1 MRMGDVAGVTHASE
15 MASSE
20 DTGAWLTLHEASAQ
34 LGVASST
41 VRRWADAGRIPAR
54 RTEGGHRRFDPVAV
68 RSLRATLV
76 PAEAREESAPPSIG
90 RLAVAPQRMGQQPWH
105 GHFAS
110 AAVGD
115 EMRSLG
121 QRLLG
126 LLIQYL
132 VWQGDNSRF
141 LHDGR
146 LVGAK
151 YGEVARDAGIGM
163 RDTVQA
169 FLYFRGTFW
178 RTALQMPAVS
188 QASDVA
194 EVMRIAERIDH
205 FMNEVL
211 LSTIAAYE

>member
-1 MRMGDVAGVTHASE
+1 MDE
-15 MASSE
+15 
-20 DTGAWLTLHEASAQ
+20 TGALAHPGDTDIADQAAPGLTLHEVSAQ
-34 LGVASST
+34 LGVAPST
-41 VRRWADAGRIPAR
+41 VRRWADAGRLAAR
-54 RTEGGHRRFDPVAV
+54 RTEGGHRRFDPAAV
-68 RSLRATLV
+68 RALRAALA
-76 PAEAREESAPPSIG
+76 PPPSAPPTIGALAAPPG
-90 RLAVAPQRMGQQPWH
+90 RLAQQPWH
-105 GHFAS
+105 AHFAA
-110 AAVGD
+110 AAVGE
-115 EMRSLG
+115 EMRGLG

-146 LVGAK
+146 LVGAR
-151 YGEVARDAGIGM
+151 YGAVARDGGISM

-178 RTALQMPAVS
+178 RTALQMPAVT

>member
-1 MRMGDVAGVTHASE
+1 MDDSVRVGERET
-15 MASSE
+15 
-20 DTGAWLTLHEASAQ
+20 TGSTAWLTLHEVSEQ
-34 LGVASST
+34 LGVAPST

-68 RSLRATLV
+68 RALRATLA
-76 PAEAREESAPPSIG
+76 PPEPRAGGPPSIG
-90 RLAVAPQRMGQQPWH
+90 QLAVSTRRLGQQPWH
-105 GHFAS
+105 AHFA
-110 AAVGD
+110 AASVGE
-115 EMRSLG
+115 EMRGLG

-146 LVGAK
+146 QMGAR
-151 YGEVARDAGIGM
+151 YGQIARDAGISM

-178 RTALQMPAVS
+178 RTALQMPAVT

-211 LSTIAAYE
+211 LSTISAYE

>member
-1 MRMGDVAGVTHASE
+1 MSDSVR
-15 MASSE
+15 SSE
-20 DTGAWLTLHEASAQ
+20 QATAENAAWLTLHEVSTQ
-34 LGVASST
+34 LGVAPST

-54 RTEGGHRRFDPVAV
+54 RTEGGHRRFDPAAV
-68 RSLRATLV
+68 RALRASLAPV
-76 PAEAREESAPPSIG
+76 ESHHAGPPSIG
-90 RLAVAPQRMGQQPWH
+90 QLAVSTKRVGQQPWH
-105 GHFAS
+105 AHFAA
-110 AAVGD
+110 AAVGE
-115 EMRSLG
+115 EMRGLG

-146 LVGAK
+146 QMGAR
-151 YGEVARDAGIGM
+151 YGQIARDAGISM

-178 RTALQMPAVS
+178 RTALQMPAVT

-211 LSTIAAYE
+211 LSTISAYE

>member
-1 MRMGDVAGVTHASE
+1 VVSDSIHSGEQSTT
-15 MASSE
+15 E
-20 DTGAWLTLHEASAQ
+20 DATWLTLHEVSAQ
-34 LGVASST
+34 LGVAPST

-54 RTEGGHRRFDPVAV
+54 RTEGGHRRFDPAAV
-68 RSLRATLV
+68 RALRATLA
-76 PAEAREESAPPSIG
+76 PAETHHHAHSGPPSIG
-90 RLAVAPQRMGQQPWH
+90 QLAVSTKRLGQQPWH
-105 GHFAS
+105 AHFA
-110 AAVGD
+110 AASVGD
-115 EMRSLG
+115 EMRGLG

-141 LHDGR
+141 LQDGR
-146 LVGAK
+146 QMGAR
-151 YGEVARDAGIGM
+151 YGQIARDAGISM

-178 RTALQMPAVS
+178 RTALQMPAVT

-211 LSTIAAYE
+211 LSTISAYE

>member
-1 MRMGDVAGVTHASE
+1 M
-15 MASSE
+15 
-20 DTGAWLTLHEASAQ
+20 TLHEVSVQ
-34 LGVASST
+34 LGVAPST

-54 RTEGGHRRFDPVAV
+54 RTEGGHRRFDPAAV
-68 RSLRATLV
+68 RALRSSLAPPEPRAV
-76 PAEAREESAPPSIG
+76 GGPPSIG
-90 RLAVAPQRMGQQPWH
+90 QLAVSSKRIGQHPWH
-105 GHFAS
+105 ANFAA
-110 AAVGD
+110 AAVGE
-115 EMRSLG
+115 EMRGLG

-132 VWQGDNSRF
+132 VWQGDTSRF

-146 LVGAK
+146 QMGAK
-151 YGEVARDAGIGM
+151 YGEIARDAGISM
-163 RDTVQA
+163 RDTMQA

-178 RTALQMPAVS
+178 RTALQMPAVT

>member
-1 MRMGDVAGVTHASE
+1 VVSDSVH
-15 MASSE
+15 SSE
-20 DTGAWLTLHEASAQ
+20 QAAPEVAAAWLTLHEVSAQ
-34 LGVASST
+34 LGVAPST

-54 RTEGGHRRFDPVAV
+54 RTEGGHRRFDPAAV
-68 RSLRATLV
+68 RALRATLT
-76 PAEAREESAPPSIG
+76 PAEAPHAGPPSIG
-90 RLAVAPQRMGQQPWH
+90 QLTVSTKRLGQQPWH
-105 GHFAS
+105 AHFA
-110 AAVGD
+110 AASVGE
-115 EMRSLG
+115 EMRGLG

-146 LVGAK
+146 QMGAR
-151 YGEVARDAGIGM
+151 YGQIARDAGISM

-178 RTALQMPAVS
+178 RTALQMPAVT

-211 LSTIAAYE
+211 LSTISAYE

>member
-1 MRMGDVAGVTHASE
+1 MNMSDGAGVTHPSE
-15 MASSE
+15 AVATE
-20 DTGAWLTLHEASAQ
+20 NTGVWLTLHEASAQ

-54 RTEGGHRRFDPVAV
+54 RTEGGHRRFDPAAV
-68 RSLRATLV
+68 RALRTALA
-76 PAEAREESAPPSIG
+76 PPEAQEEAAPPSIG
-90 RLAVAPQRMGQQPWH
+90 QLAVSPKGLGQQPWH

-110 AAVGD
+110 ALVGE

>member
-1 MRMGDVAGVTHASE
+1 MC
-15 MASSE
+15 
-20 DTGAWLTLHEASAQ
+20 
-34 LGVASST
+34 
-41 VRRWADAGRIPAR
+41 RWADAGRIPAR
-54 RTEGGHRRFDPVAV
+54 RTEGGHRGSTPAAV
-68 RSLRATLV
+68 RPARIAGLV
-76 PAEAREESAPPSIG
+76 ELHHAGPPSIG
-90 RLAVAPQRMGQQPWH
+90 QLAVSTRRLGQQPWH
-105 GHFAS
+105 AHFAA
-110 AAVGD
+110 AAVGE
-115 EMRSLG
+115 EMRGLG

-146 LVGAK
+146 QMGAR
-151 YGEVARDAGIGM
+151 YGQIARDAGISM

-178 RTALQMPAVS
+178 RTALQMPAVT

-211 LSTIAAYE
+211 LSTISAYE

>member
-1 MRMGDVAGVTHASE
+1 MEEVGRLTDSVEARPTTIEEV
-15 MASSE
+15 
-20 DTGAWLTLHEASAQ
+20 WLTLHEVSAQ
-34 LGVASST
+34 LGVAPST

-68 RSLRATLV
+68 RALRASLEPAGQGNTL
-76 PAEAREESAPPSIG
+76 RIAP
-90 RLAVAPQRMGQQPWH
+90 LAVSTAQAAQQPWH
-105 GHFAS
+105 AHI
-110 AAVGD
+110 AATSVGE
-115 EMRSLG
+115 EMRVLG

-146 LVGAK
+146 QVGAK

-178 RTALQMPAVS
+178 RTALQMPAVT

>member
-1 MRMGDVAGVTHASE
+1 MHAGEQLTTENAP
-15 MASSE
+15 
-20 DTGAWLTLHEASAQ
+20 WLTLHEVSAQ
-34 LGVASST
+34 LGVAPST

-54 RTEGGHRRFDPVAV
+54 RTEGGHRRFDPAAV
-68 RSLRATLV
+68 RTLRATLV
-76 PAEAREESAPPSIG
+76 PAEPHHHSGPPSIG
-90 RLAVAPQRMGQQPWH
+90 QLAVSTKRLGQQPWH
-105 GHFAS
+105 THFA
-110 AAVGD
+110 AASVGD
-115 EMRSLG
+115 EMRGLG

-146 LVGAK
+146 QMGAR
-151 YGEVARDAGIGM
+151 YGQIARDAGISM

-178 RTALQMPAVS
+178 RTALQMPAVT

-211 LSTIAAYE
+211 LSTISAYE

>member
-1 MRMGDVAGVTHASE
+1 MATHE
-15 MASSE
+15 E
-20 DTGAWLTLHEASAQ
+20 AWLTLHEVSAQ
-34 LGVASST
+34 LGVAAST

-68 RSLRATLV
+68 RALRSALAV
-76 PAEAREESAPPSIG
+76 PESHKAPSPAPPSIG
-90 RLAVAPQRMGQQPWH
+90 QLAVSSKRMGQHPWH
-105 GHFAS
+105 AQFA
-110 AAVGD
+110 AASVGE
-115 EMRSLG
+115 EMRGLG

-132 VWQGDNSRF
+132 VWQGDTSRF
-141 LHDGR
+141 LQDGR
-146 LVGAK
+146 QMGAK
-151 YGEVARDAGIGM
+151 YGEIARDAGISM

-178 RTALQMPAVS
+178 RTALQMPAVT

-211 LSTIAAYE
+211 LSTISAYE

>member
-1 MRMGDVAGVTHASE
+1 MRG
-15 MASSE
+15 
-20 DTGAWLTLHEASAQ
+20 
-34 LGVASST
+34 
-41 VRRWADAGRIPAR
+41 
-54 RTEGGHRRFDPVAV
+54 
-68 RSLRATLV
+68 
-76 PAEAREESAPPSIG
+76 
-90 RLAVAPQRMGQQPWH
+90 
-105 GHFAS
+105 
-110 AAVGD
+110 
-115 EMRSLG
+115 LG

-146 LVGAK
+146 QMGAR
-151 YGEVARDAGIGM
+151 YGQIARDAGISM

-178 RTALQMPAVS
+178 RTALQMPAVT

-211 LSTIAAYE
+211 LSTISAYE

>member
-1 MRMGDVAGVTHASE
+1 MTDSVEARPATIEEV
-15 MASSE
+15 
-20 DTGAWLTLHEASAQ
+20 WLTLHEVSAQ

-68 RSLRATLV
+68 RALRASLA
-76 PAEAREESAPPSIG
+76 PAKSPGGPPSIG
-90 RLAVAPQRMGQQPWH
+90 QLAVSAQQSGQQPWH
-105 GHFAS
+105 AHFAA
-110 AAVGD
+110 AAVGE

-178 RTALQMPAVS
+178 RTALQMPAVT

>member
-1 MRMGDVAGVTHASE
+1 MDDSVHSREQQATENPAV
-15 MASSE
+15 
-20 DTGAWLTLHEASAQ
+20 WLTLHEVSAQ
-34 LGVASST
+34 LGVAPST

-54 RTEGGHRRFDPVAV
+54 RTEGGHRRFDPAAV
-68 RSLRATLV
+68 RALRASLAPV
-76 PAEAREESAPPSIG
+76 PAHHAHPAGPPTIG
-90 RLAVAPQRMGQQPWH
+90 QLAVSTKRLGQQPWH
-105 GHFAS
+105 AHFA
-110 AAVGD
+110 AASVGE
-115 EMRSLG
+115 EMRGLG

-146 LVGAK
+146 QMGAR
-151 YGEVARDAGIGM
+151 YGQIARDAGISM

-178 RTALQMPAVS
+178 RTALQMPAVT

-211 LSTIAAYE
+211 LSTISAYE